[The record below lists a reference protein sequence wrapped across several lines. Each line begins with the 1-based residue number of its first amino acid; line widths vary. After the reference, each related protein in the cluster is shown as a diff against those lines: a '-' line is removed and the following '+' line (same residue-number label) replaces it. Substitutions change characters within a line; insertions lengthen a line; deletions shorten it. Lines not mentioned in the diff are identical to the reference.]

1 MTTDCSLH
9 RSFAV
14 AEQLALAPSTFTLF
28 ATHYLWLANLKN
40 LYPSN
45 VRLLKLATS
54 DDERGGGGG
63 GSGGGGGG
71 GCGGGGIGGRG
82 GGGGGDGGGGS
93 GFTQRFPHIVCDGV
107 TSRSMTKRSACK
119 CSPRRPFL
127 LHRCVMA

>member
-1 MTTDCSLH
+1 MSSDCLLH
-9 RSFAV
+9 
-14 AEQLALAPSTFTLF
+14 Q
-28 ATHYLWLANLKN
+28 
-40 LYPSN
+40 

-107 TSRSMTKRSACK
+107 TSRRAYMTDVLASLAGLPQSVCRRAADLSAAVDFD
-119 CSPRRPFL
+119 P
-127 LHRCVMA
+127 V

>member
-45 VRLLKLATS
+45 VRLLK
-54 DDERGGGGG
+54 
-63 GSGGGGGG
+63 
-71 GCGGGGIGGRG
+71 
-82 GGGGGDGGGGS
+82 
-93 GFTQRFPHIVCDGV
+93 H
-107 TSRSMTKRSACK
+107 TSRMDLGLPSLVIECPRG
-119 CSPRRPFL
+119 SPTTTDHLHQVRL
-127 LHRCVMA
+127 LKLW